1 MVSVMLDEGSAE
13 EAQQRVKKLRRYAS
27 RIIRKMDEH
36 QLFGFILVH
45 GGKKA
50 IPKLVKLWGEPP
62 RPKKEEKPEERAEE
76 RPEEKP
82 EEEPA
87 KPKEDE
93 ESAEDLIELVISKP
107 K

>member
-1 MVSVMLDEGSAE
+1 MLDEGSAE
-13 EAQQRVKKLRRYAS
+13 DSQQRVKKLRRYAS

-62 RPKKEEKPEERAEE
+62 KPRKEDEPEEG
-76 RPEEKP
+76 PEEKP
-82 EEEPA
+82 EEKPSEP
-87 KPKEDE
+87 KKEE
-93 ESAEDLIELVISKP
+93 ESTEDLIELVMSKP